1 MLKDPALF
9 SSLSASST
17 SSHGSSTAQK
27 HNTGHADPH
36 AKHWRTD
43 NWKTI
48 SSPAWSEVSS
58 LSDSTRTRLSSESDG
73 SSEGSSVESL
83 KPVRK
88 RQEHKKRAGLQGTL
102 PDRKNSFH
110 PSGDGAIPKLDKE
123 GKVIKKHKTKHK
135 HKSKE
140 KGLCSVSQELKLKS
154 FTYEYEDSKQR
165 ADKAIL
171 LDDVPAENKLK
182 GLKHERDHCKK
193 EEKLSKMKSEEKDW
207 LFKDEMIKVSREEK
221 SLKRIR
227 DLNKDGGRAFR
238 EEKDRSN
245 KAEKERLLKEK
256 SPKEEKLRLYK
267 EERKKKSKDRPSKL
281 EKKNDFKDEKIP
293 KEKEKIFKEDKEKLR
308 KEKGYREDSAFDEY
322 CNKSQFLEN
331 EDTKFSLSDDQQ
343 DRWFGPVRFLL
354 RFQRGRQLG
363 FPSDRLQGHE
373 ERLCGQADPGDGEGG
388 QQGEEAGEQ
397 GPGEAR

>member
-1 MLKDPALF
+1 M
-9 SSLSASST
+9 
-17 SSHGSSTAQK
+17 
-27 HNTGHADPH
+27 
-36 AKHWRTD
+36 
-43 NWKTI
+43 
-48 SSPAWSEVSS
+48 
-58 LSDSTRTRLSSESDG
+58 
-73 SSEGSSVESL
+73 
-83 KPVRK
+83 
-88 RQEHKKRAGLQGTL
+88 
-102 PDRKNSFH
+102 
-110 PSGDGAIPKLDKE
+110 
-123 GKVIKKHKTKHK
+123 
-135 HKSKE
+135 
-140 KGLCSVSQELKLKS
+140 CSVSQELKLKS

-281 EKKNDFKDEKIP
+281 EKRMTLRRKNSQREG
-293 KEKEKIFKEDKEKLR
+293 ED
-308 KEKGYREDSAFDEY
+308 
-322 CNKSQFLEN
+322 
-331 EDTKFSLSDDQQ
+331 
-343 DRWFGPVRFLL
+343 
-354 RFQRGRQLG
+354 
-363 FPSDRLQGHE
+363 LQG
-373 ERLCGQADPGDGEGG
+373 G
-388 QQGEEAGEQ
+388 
-397 GPGEAR
+397 